1 MTAKNKKEN
10 EYSKSI
16 DKFTVVSEELYK
28 VLCETIQNLLQ
39 SSITEEGIT
48 EQEIETAREFAE
60 LKPNTKA
67 AKELLDFLD
76 RDEIKEALKPGV
88 PD

>member
-1 MTAKNKKEN
+1 MDKVEKKGETL
-10 EYSKSI
+10 
-16 DKFTVVSEELYK
+16 DKLTQVNNALHK
-28 VLCETIQNLLQ
+28 VLCGTIQNLLQ
-39 SSITEEGIT
+39 NSIKREGIT

-76 RDEIKEALKPGV
+76 RDEVKEALKPGI

>member
-10 EYSKSI
+10 EPCKPK
-16 DKFTVVSEELYK
+16 DKFTIVNEELYK

-39 SSITEEGIT
+39 NSIKREGIT

-60 LKPNTKA
+60 LKPDTKA